1 MSQETAQEPV
11 AAQSRPGLRQRLSAL
26 VGRLAG
32 NGMQVAQWSGIG
44 LTLAGAVA
52 IGIMIFTHKPRP
64 APLATLDEA
73 LDALDRGADAA
84 ARRLAER
91 LEQQHDAT
99 MDEWG
104 GPSFVLG
111 AVAARQ
117 ADAAL
122 ERDKTEAFR
131 KAAEYL
137 EEAEKR
143 GFPEGREAD
152 GRYLLA
158 KCLYRAG
165 RLCASRAA
173 IKSAIE
179 ANPEKET
186 ELRGLLASAYLQGS
200 PPELAKALAENQRNL
215 AAKDLPEEAREE
227 ALVQRAK
234 TLIRLGRFAECAAV
248 LDKLPSNTNVRGEVL
263 VLRGRLL
270 RREAQ
275 TLKDKGPAIAAAV
288 REKYQEAINAFRK
301 AQGHDS
307 NNYRVTS
314 QAMYLIGLC
323 QAELG
328 DQQAA
333 LAQFTRTGRQFPE
346 SPDGLAAEFQA
357 AELARR
363 MKRDSEA
370 VAAYRHVL
378 AACTDPAEFHNPW
391 FSLKE
396 LQDSVLVA
404 RRDYLG
410 AKNFEPATQLSR
422 LLAKLLPHGRAME
435 LEADAHRSWGQYLL
449 NDAEHLPTARAEV
462 VRRQGRAEFRRAA
475 DLYARVARLEFTT
488 RQYPDRLW
496 QAVTAFMEG
505 QDYRSGARLLEQYLR
520 YEFRK
525 RHPQALVE
533 LGAARLALGEWDK
546 AVEAFRDCITYH
558 PRDAAAYRARLLAS
572 RAWMEKGDAKQA
584 EALLQDNLSGGT
596 LAPASKEWR
605 DSLFALGELLHAQ
618 GRYVDA
624 LRRLDEAVVRYP
636 DVPQSLLARYLAA
649 DACRRNAQS
658 LRQDLDKEPLASVR
672 QSREAESRG
681 LLQKALAGYQ
691 AVQEAL
697 ARRDERDLSA
707 QERAMLRNARF
718 APGEIHCEL
727 GEYEQAVRAYTAAAN
742 RYPNTPEAL
751 DAYVQLSGVYR
762 RMQKPAEARASLEQA
777 KIALAHMTNDAR
789 FTDTTNFDRK
799 QWGDALELQIANC
812 KL

>member
-1 MSQETAQEPV
+1 
-11 AAQSRPGLRQRLSAL
+11 
-26 VGRLAG
+26 
-32 NGMQVAQWSGIG
+32 
-44 LTLAGAVA
+44 
-52 IGIMIFTHKPRP
+52 
-64 APLATLDEA
+64 
-73 LDALDRGADAA
+73 
-84 ARRLAER
+84 
-91 LEQQHDAT
+91 
-99 MDEWG
+99 
-104 GPSFVLG
+104 
-111 AVAARQ
+111 
-117 ADAAL
+117 
-122 ERDKTEAFR
+122 
-131 KAAEYL
+131 
-137 EEAEKR
+137 
-143 GFPEGREAD
+143 
-152 GRYLLA
+152 
-158 KCLYRAG
+158 
-165 RLCASRAA
+165 
-173 IKSAIE
+173 
-179 ANPEKET
+179 
-186 ELRGLLASAYLQGS
+186 
-200 PPELAKALAENQRNL
+200 
-215 AAKDLPEEAREE
+215 
-227 ALVQRAK
+227 
-234 TLIRLGRFAECAAV
+234 
-248 LDKLPSNTNVRGEVL
+248 
-263 VLRGRLL
+263 
-270 RREAQ
+270 
-275 TLKDKGPAIAAAV
+275 
-288 REKYQEAINAFRK
+288 
-301 AQGHDS
+301 
-307 NNYRVTS
+307 
-314 QAMYLIGLC
+314 
-323 QAELG
+323 
-328 DQQAA
+328 
-333 LAQFTRTGRQFPE
+333 
-346 SPDGLAAEFQA
+346 
-357 AELARR
+357 
-363 MKRDSEA
+363 
-370 VAAYRHVL
+370 
-378 AACTDPAEFHNPW
+378 
-391 FSLKE
+391 
-396 LQDSVLVA
+396 
-404 RRDYLG
+404 
-410 AKNFEPATQLSR
+410 
-422 LLAKLLPHGRAME
+422 
-435 LEADAHRSWGQYLL
+435 
-449 NDAEHLPTARAEV
+449 
-462 VRRQGRAEFRRAA
+462 
-475 DLYARVARLEFTT
+475 
-488 RQYPDRLW
+488 
-496 QAVTAFMEG
+496 MEG